1 MFKVLVTGA
10 AGQVGSELKALS
22 LAYKQF
28 QFTFVDRTQMDM
40 GSEQAISEYFK
51 SKNFDTIINCAAYTA
66 VDKAESEIALA
77 EMINHRAVA
86 TLARI
91 ACEKKMKL
99 IHISTDYVFDGK
111 SNRPY
116 LENDSTNPINVYGK
130 SKRAGEEAILLHSPL
145 NSIIIRTSWVYSSFG
160 HNFVKTMLRLGRER
174 DSLNVV
180 FDQLGTPTYARDL
193 ARTILEILP
202 NVKNSTPAIY
212 HYTNEGVTSWY
223 DFSKKI
229 FELSKISCVV
239 TPIPSSGYLTPAIRP
254 QYGVLDKAK
263 IKNEFG
269 VSIADWEDSLLECL
283 RCIL

>member
-1 MFKVLVTGA
+1 
-10 AGQVGSELKALS
+10 
-22 LAYKQF
+22 
-28 QFTFVDRTQMDM
+28 
-40 GSEQAISEYFK
+40 
-51 SKNFDTIINCAAYTA
+51 
-66 VDKAESEIALA
+66 
-77 EMINHRAVA
+77 
-86 TLARI
+86 
-91 ACEKKMKL
+91 
-99 IHISTDYVFDGK
+99 
-111 SNRPY
+111 
-116 LENDSTNPINVYGK
+116 
-130 SKRAGEEAILLHSPL
+130 
-145 NSIIIRTSWVYSSFG
+145 
-160 HNFVKTMLRLGRER
+160 MLRLGRER

-193 ARTILEILP
+193 ARTILEIFP

-239 TPIPSSGYLTPAIRP
+239 TPIPSSAYLTPAIRP

-269 VSIADWEDSLLECL
+269 VGIADWEDSLLECL